1 MWENVNCDDSPL
13 HINILVII
21 LLVREMRMLGGNG
34 KNTISTG
41 GSVQLTQAEKR
52 KKEGQSDG
60 FLSLRNIVLGLT
72 KSALCK
78 YQNKLAN
85 IILEST

>member
-1 MWENVNCDDSPL
+1 MWENVNCEDSPL

-21 LLVREMRMLGGNG
+21 FLVREMRTLGGNG
-34 KNTISTG
+34 KILS
-41 GSVQLTQAEKR
+41 QLGRVSRLKQAEKR
-52 KKEGQSDG
+52 KKEGQSDR
-60 FLSLRNIVLGLT
+60 FLRLRNIVLGLT

>member
-1 MWENVNCDDSPL
+1 MWENVNCEDSPL

-21 LLVREMRMLGGNG
+21 LLVREMRMLEGIGKILSQLGGVSRL
-34 KNTISTG
+34 KQ
-41 GSVQLTQAEKR
+41 VEKR

-60 FLSLRNIVLGLT
+60 FLRLRNLVLGLT

-85 IILEST
+85 IILE

>member
-1 MWENVNCDDSPL
+1 MERYYLNWGECPGLSKQK
-13 HINILVII
+13 
-21 LLVREMRMLGGNG
+21 RE
-34 KNTISTG
+34 
-41 GSVQLTQAEKR
+41 

-60 FLSLRNIVLGLT
+60 FLRLRNIVLGLT